1 MEELEKAARLYGV
14 KEGVQMSR
22 FLLWIGNEC
31 FEGREVANFM
41 VLTARAK
48 ELVQMFL
55 AQDRKEHPSAPP
67 SAPAP
72 GVTIRMGVTASVAVT
87 QEPILK
93 KCGQCGEVGQA
104 SGTCQKCGGSFS

>member
-1 MEELEKAARLYGV
+1 MEELEKAARQYGV

-48 ELVQMFL
+48 ELVKMFL
-55 AQDRKEHPSAPP
+55 AQDLKEHPQAPP
-67 SAPAP
+67 SSPAP
-72 GVTIRMGVTASVAVT
+72 GVTVRMGVSASVAVA

-93 KCGQCGEVGQA
+93 KCDQCGEVGQA
-104 SGTCQKCGGSFS
+104 SGTCAKCGGAFA